1 MLLHSNNIKEQS
13 HDSMSASDHVSEP
26 PIRRRWAEAE
36 GLPLPLG
43 ATWIEDEQAF
53 NFSVYA
59 EHAASVTLLLYSTD
73 DLAHPILTFQFD
85 YIRNK
90 SGRIW
95 HCRLPLNKIRGARYY
110 AYSVSGQV
118 ASKLQTFDP
127 EKILLDPYAQSVFF
141 PPEFDRKPAIAPGP
155 NAGKAPLGV
164 LIGHEVDFDWSG
176 DVAPRP
182 ESDAIIYELHV
193 KGFTRNRN
201 SGVHPSRAGTYSGL
215 VEKIPYLTELGITVV
230 ELMPIFQRDPHE
242 SDYWGYMPLN
252 FFSPHAQ
259 YASTRD
265 DDGQHLEFKNM
276 VKALHRA
283 GIAVVLDVVYN
294 HTCEGDHRG
303 PIYSFKGLDGSGYYL
318 PSSDPTTPY
327 ANYSGT
333 GNTLNFSQP
342 HVRKMM
348 MDSLRYWKN
357 EMQIDGFRFDLASV
371 FSRDTDG
378 SLNWGDA
385 PIFSEIAADPE
396 LGLLKLIAEPWDAGA
411 YQLGRGFPGLTWL
424 QWNARFRDDVRRFV
438 KGDAGMVPDL
448 MRRIYGSDDLFP
460 DSGAHAYH
468 AYQTV
473 NYIDSHDG
481 FTLYDLVSYNQK
493 NNWNN
498 GHNNQDGM
506 DENFSWNCGHEGDK
520 DATAAV
526 LALRRTQAKNFCCL
540 LLLSN
545 GVPMFRAGD
554 EFLNTQFGNNNPY
567 NQDNEIGWLDWRQLQ
582 ANQDIFRFFKCMI
595 AFRKSHP
602 SICRSRFWREDI
614 SWYGIGPAID
624 LSPDSRSLAF
634 CLHGASQNDDD
645 IYVMINAY
653 WEELQFRIQE
663 GTPQDWVRIIDTSLP
678 TPDDFAELGVPLK
691 HATYQAAPRSTVVL
705 VRPKAKGPSVDI
717 SLTAQNH

>member
-1 MLLHSNNIKEQS
+1 MISCLPATTYP
-13 HDSMSASDHVSEP
+13 D
-26 PIRRRWAEAE
+26 RRRWAEAE

-43 ATWIEDEQAF
+43 ATWIEEEHAF
-53 NFSVYA
+53 NFAVYA
-59 EHAASVTLLLYSTD
+59 EHAESVTLLLYSPN
-73 DLAHPILTFQFD
+73 DLANPILKFQFD
-85 YIRNK
+85 FLRNK

-95 HCRLPLNKIRGARYY
+95 HCRLPLSEIRGARYY
-110 AYSVSGQV
+110 AYSVSGQAV
-118 ASKLQTFDP
+118 SQLHTFDP
-127 EKILLDPYAQSVFF
+127 DKVLLDPYAKCVFF
-141 PPEFDRKPAIAPGP
+141 PPEFDRKLAMAPGL
-155 NAGKAPLGV
+155 NAAKAPLGV
-164 LIGHEVDFDWSG
+164 LTGHTVEFDWSG
-176 DVAPRP
+176 DVGPRP
-182 ESDAIIYELHV
+182 ESEAIIYELHV
-193 KGFTRNRN
+193 KGFTKNPN
-201 SGVHPSRAGTYSGL
+201 SGIHPSCAGTYSGL
-215 VEKIPYLTELGITVV
+215 VEKIPYLNELGITVV

-242 SDYWGYMPLN
+242 CDYWGYMPLN

-265 DDGQHLEFKNM
+265 DDGQHLEFKEM
-276 VKALHRA
+276 VKAFHQA

-303 PIYSFKGLDGSGYYL
+303 PIYGFKGFGGSDYYM
-318 PSSDPTTPY
+318 PSSDPMAPY

-342 HVRKMM
+342 HVRKMV

-357 EMQIDGFRFDLASV
+357 EMHIDGFRFDLASV
-371 FSRDTDG
+371 FSRNADG

-385 PIFSEIAADPE
+385 PIFSEIAGDPE
-396 LGLLKLIAEPWDAGA
+396 LGLLKLIAEPWDTGA

-438 KGDAGMVPDL
+438 RGDAGMIPEL

-498 GHNNQDGM
+498 SHNNQDGM

-520 DATAAV
+520 DAPAVV
-526 LALRRTQAKNFCCL
+526 LALRRRQAKNFCCL

-545 GVPMFRAGD
+545 GIPMFRAGD

-567 NQDNEIGWLDWRQLQ
+567 NQDNEISWLDWNQLQ
-582 ANQDIFRFFKCMI
+582 ANQDIFRFFKSMI
-595 AFRKSHP
+595 AFRKSHA
-602 SICRSRFWREDI
+602 SLCRSRFWRDDV
-614 SWYGIGPAID
+614 SWYGVGPTVD

-634 CLHGASQNDDD
+634 CLHGATQGDDD
-645 IYVMINAY
+645 IYVMINSY
-653 WEELQFRIQE
+653 WQELQFRIQE
-663 GTPQDWVRIIDTSLP
+663 GAAQDWKRIVNTALP
-678 TPDDFAELGVPLK
+678 TPEDFSESGLPLLQS
-691 HATYQAAPRSTVVL
+691 TYQVAPRAVVVL
-705 VRPKAKGPSVDI
+705 VRPKRTG
-717 SLTAQNH
+717 